1 MTVASSDQTVVGITG
16 LDAGPNPHP
25 GVAVAL
31 ALKADPSFKG
41 GIVGLPYDPMLNGAL
56 VDDLFDAYS
65 LFPWPGD
72 PDGTYI
78 AAARRAQRDHGLN
91 VLLPCL
97 DSDVPT
103 LSRLRDELAN
113 MGIAC
118 LVPPLDSIKKRLKW
132 NLPELGRRLGFDVP
146 KTIVVYDTEQLHP
159 VDGWSFP
166 LYIKGSLADA
176 EPAENQEE
184 AAFLF
189 KRMARRW
196 GYPVMAQEAR
206 SGVEYLL
213 AGVCRENSEPSA
225 LLSIRKVRT
234 TGLGKATAA
243 VTVHDPELEA
253 LGRRILE
260 DLSWRGPFEL
270 EFLKDTANG
279 RLYLIEINARF
290 PAWISFSQSL
300 GFDVAGDLVRIAR
313 GEDTPFREA
322 PPAGTHF
329 TRAFRRDVGH
339 ISNRRI
345 IDALSASTKEPLVQ

>member
-1 MTVASSDQTVVGITG
+1 MVSSEATVVGITG

-31 ALKADPSFKG
+31 ALRADSDFKG
-41 GIVGLPYDPMLNGAL
+41 RLIGLPYDPMMNGAL
-56 VDDLFDAYS
+56 MDDLFDAYS
-65 LFPWPGD
+65 MFPWPGD
-72 PDGTYI
+72 SEASYI
-78 AAARRAQRDHGLN
+78 AGVRRAQHDHGLN

-103 LSRLRDELAN
+103 LARLRDQLAD
-113 MGIAC
+113 MGVRC
-118 LVPPLDSIKKRLKW
+118 MVPSEDSIKKRLKW
-132 NLPELGRRLGFDVP
+132 NLPELGRRLGIDVP
-146 KTIVVYDTEQLHP
+146 KTNVIYDTEQLHP

-166 LYIKGSLADA
+166 LFIKGSLADA
-176 EPAENQEE
+176 EPAHNEEE
-184 AAFLF
+184 AAYLF

-213 AGVCRENSEPSA
+213 SGACRENSEPAA

-243 VTVHDPELEA
+243 VTVHDAELEEI
-253 LGRRILE
+253 GRRILD
-260 DLSWRGPFEL
+260 DLDWRGPFEL

-290 PAWISFSQSL
+290 PAWISFSQAL
-300 GFDVAGDLVRIAR
+300 GFDVAGDLVRMAL
-313 GEDTPFREA
+313 GEETPFRKA

-329 TRAFRRDVGH
+329 TRAFQRDIGQLTERRVM
-339 ISNRRI
+339 
-345 IDALSASTKEPLVQ
+345 DALAAATREPLIP